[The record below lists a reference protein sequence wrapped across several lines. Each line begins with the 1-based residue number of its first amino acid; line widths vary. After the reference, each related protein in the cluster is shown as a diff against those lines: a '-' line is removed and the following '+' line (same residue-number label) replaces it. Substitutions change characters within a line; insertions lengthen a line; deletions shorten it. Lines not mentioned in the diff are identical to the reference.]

1 MVGRLLRSRH
11 RALDKPENFRTR
23 GFTLIELLVVIAI
36 IGVLVALL
44 LPAVQFARE
53 AARRTQCQNNLRQ
66 IALAV
71 HSYHDALRTLPPGD
85 TSANLSGTSG
95 FTAILPFMEESKSAQ
110 LYDFS
115 KGNSDPKNML
125 VVSQRF
131 KSFLCPSAN
140 FARPVPIAGC
150 DANNR
155 APGTYA
161 FCSGS
166 LDAWGNVVPGGVP
179 NNGAII
185 FPTAGTT
192 SLSSISDG
200 VSVTFLAGES
210 DWNYRDYMFTS
221 GPCSGQVR
229 GGFSYWSSPYPLA
242 TMFST
247 LGPFNP
253 KSLNGDSKR
262 LSNFRSSHPGG
273 VSMANCDGSVRFWAD
288 MVNHATLDAT
298 ATRQGNEPFGG
309 IPE

>member
-1 MVGRLLRSRH
+1 MVRRLLPSKRQMRCPLSR
-11 RALDKPENFRTR
+11 TQSR

-36 IGVLVALL
+36 IGILIALL

-53 AARRTQCQNNLRQ
+53 AGRRLQCQNNLKQ

-71 HSYHDALRTLPPGD
+71 HLYHDTLRTLPPGD

-95 FTAILPFMEESKSAQ
+95 FTAILPFMEESKAAA
-110 LYDFS
+110 LYDFN

-131 KSFLCPSAN
+131 QTFLCPSASY
-140 FARPVPIAGC
+140 ARPVPIAGC

-166 LDAWGNVVPGGVP
+166 LDAWGNAVSGGIP
-179 NNGAII
+179 HNGAII

-192 SLSSISDG
+192 TFGSITDG
-200 VSVTFLAGES
+200 TSVTFLAGES
-210 DWNYRDYMFTS
+210 HWNFRDYLFTS
-221 GPCSGQVR
+221 GPCTGQIR

-242 TMFST
+242 TMFTT

-253 KSLNGDSKR
+253 KAMNGDTKR
-262 LSNFRSSHPGG
+262 LSNFRSCHPNGLN
-273 VSMANCDGSVRFWAD
+273 MANCDASIRFWSSMD
-288 MVNHATLDAT
+288 NHAVLDAT
-298 ATRQGNEPFGG
+298 ATRAGNEAFGG
-309 IPE
+309 TPD